1 MSPARCRFLF
11 LNIGHAYDH
20 FFMLIYPT
28 VAVALELSGEGFY
41 GDLLMPATAGFVA
54 FAAFTLPAGWLGDA
68 WSRRNM
74 MALMFLGLGA
84 SAIATAFSTNTLH
97 LAAGLFC
104 MGAFAAIY
112 HPVGIAMVAESQE
125 GVGRL
130 LGINGVWGNLGV
142 AAAPIT
148 TGGLIVW
155 LGWQGAFIVPG
166 LLSLATGIAFL
177 LLVPDEAPVKRR
189 KTVSTPNAAAPGRD
203 VLVRVFSYLGISSL
217 LGGVIFAVLTIV
229 MPKIVE
235 ASFTVEELGGLI
247 GAAGLASLIFAGASM
262 TQLITGPAADRFSP
276 RSLMLLLGGLQ
287 VPLLLLLL
295 VSQAWSAV
303 AVALALMVVTF
314 GIIPIQDAIVARYA
328 AAQWRARVYSV
339 KYVLSL
345 GVSATAV
352 PLAAWGYSAESGFD
366 RLYLVL
372 TFCAVGVVAAALL
385 LPRRRPEQAA
395 PAWKSSEA
403 RSKA

>member
-1 MSPARCRFLF
+1 MSQTRTRFLF

-28 VAVALELSGEGFY
+28 VAVALELSGQGFY
-41 GDLLMPATAGFVA
+41 GDLLMPATAGFIA
-54 FAAFTLPAGWLGDA
+54 FAAFTLPAGWLGDV

-74 MALMFLGLGA
+74 IALMFFGLGA
-84 SAIATAFSTNTLH
+84 SAIGTAFSTSTWH
-97 LAAGLFC
+97 LATGLFC

-125 GVGRL
+125 RVGRL

-142 AAAPIT
+142 AAAPVT
-148 TGGLIVW
+148 TGGLVVW
-155 LGWQGAFIVPG
+155 LGWQGAFILPG
-166 LLSLATGIAFL
+166 ALAILTGTAFL
-177 LLVPDEAPVKRR
+177 LLVPDEAVASRR
-189 KTVSTPNAAAPGRD
+189 KSAVPSQAAVPARD
-203 VLVRVFSYLGISSL
+203 VLIRVFSYLGISSL

-235 ASFTVEELGGLI
+235 ASFADGELGGLI

-262 TQLITGPAADRFSP
+262 TQLITGSAADRISP
-276 RSLMLLLGGLQ
+276 RPLMLLLGGLQ
-287 VPLLLLLL
+287 MLLLLLL
-295 VSQAWSAV
+295 LLSYTWTAV
-303 AVALALMVVTF
+303 AVALALMMVTF

-328 AAQWRARVYSV
+328 AAHWRARVYSV

-352 PLAAWGYSAESGFD
+352 PLAAWGYGAGSGFT

-372 TFCAVGVVAAALL
+372 AICALGVVVAALL
-385 LPRRRPEQAA
+385 LPRAA
-395 PAWKSSEA
+395 VADIDAQSV
-403 RSKA
+403 

>member
-1 MSPARCRFLF
+1 MLMSQGRARFLF

-28 VAVALELSGEGFY
+28 VAVALELSGQGFY

-54 FAAFTLPAGWLGDA
+54 FAAFTLPAGWLGDV

-74 MALMFLGLGA
+74 VALMFFGLGA
-84 SAIATAFSTNTLH
+84 SAIGTSFATTTWQ

-104 MGAFAAIY
+104 MGTFAAIY

-125 GVGRL
+125 RVGRL

-142 AAAPIT
+142 AAAPIA
-148 TGGLIVW
+148 TGSLAVW
-155 LGWQGAFIVPG
+155 LGWQAAFVIPG
-166 LLSLATGIAFL
+166 LLALLTGIAFL
-177 LLVPDEAPVKRR
+177 LLVPDEMPVRRR
-189 KTVSTPNAAAPGRD
+189 KASTSTEAETPGRD
-203 VLVRVFSYLGISSL
+203 ILIRVFSYLGISSL

-235 ASFTVEELGGLI
+235 ASFSVEQLGGLI
-247 GAAGLASLIFAGASM
+247 GATGLASLIFAGASM

-295 VSQAWSAV
+295 AADAWTTV

-328 AAQWRARVYSV
+328 AAHWRARVYSV

-345 GVSATAV
+345 GVSAMAV
-352 PLAAWGYSAESGFD
+352 PLAAWGYSGETGFS
-366 RLYLVL
+366 RLYTVL
-372 TFCAVGVVAAALL
+372 TICALGVVAAALL
-385 LPRRRPEQAA
+385 LPRP
-395 PAWKSSEA
+395 
-403 RSKA
+403 SKARVPAAQPAE

>member
-1 MSPARCRFLF
+1 MSQGRTRFLF

-28 VAVALELSGEGFY
+28 VAVALELSGQGFY

-74 MALMFLGLGA
+74 MALMFFGLGA
-84 SAIATAFSTNTLH
+84 SSIGIAFATSTLQ

-125 GVGRL
+125 RVGRL

-142 AAAPIT
+142 AAAPIA
-148 TGGLIVW
+148 TGSLAVW
-155 LGWQGAFIVPG
+155 LGWQAAFVIPG
-166 LLSLATGIAFL
+166 TLAVLTGIAFV
-177 LLVPDEAPVKRR
+177 LLVPDEEPVRRR
-189 KTVSTPNAAAPGRD
+189 KAAPAAQAPAPGRD
-203 VLVRVFSYLGISSL
+203 ILIRVFSYLGLSSL
-217 LGGVIFAVLTIV
+217 FGGVIFAVLTIV

-235 ASFTVEELGGLI
+235 ASFSAEQLGGLI

-276 RSLMLLLGGLQ
+276 RSLMLVLGGLQ

-295 VSQAWSAV
+295 VSQAWGAV
-303 AVALALMVVTF
+303 AVALALMIVTF
-314 GIIPIQDAIVARYA
+314 GVIPIQDAIVARYA
-328 AAQWRARVYSV
+328 AAHWRARVYSV

-352 PLAAWGYSAESGFD
+352 PLAAWGYSADTGFS
-366 RLYLVL
+366 RLYVVL
-372 TFCAVGVVAAALL
+372 TICALGVVAAALL
-385 LPRRRPEQAA
+385 LPRAREVQVPA
-395 PAWKSSEA
+395 PQPAE
-403 RSKA
+403 

>member
-1 MSPARCRFLF
+1 MSASRLRFLF
-11 LNIGHAYDH
+11 LNVGHAYDH

-41 GDLLMPATAGFVA
+41 GDLLMPATAGFIA
-54 FAAFTLPAGWLGDA
+54 FAAFTLPAGWLGDV

-84 SAIATAFSTNTLH
+84 SSVFTATASSTWH

-125 GVGRL
+125 RVGRL
-130 LGINGVWGNLGV
+130 LGINGVWGNMGV
-142 AAAPIT
+142 AAAPIL
-148 TGGLIVW
+148 TGALTVW
-155 LGWQGAFIVPG
+155 LGWQAAFVVPG
-166 LLSLATGIAFL
+166 ALAIITGLAFL
-177 LLVPDEAPVKRR
+177 LLVPDEVAVVKRR
-189 KTVSTPNAAAPGRD
+189 RPAATAGAAPRRD
-203 VLVRVFSYLGISSL
+203 LLIRVFSYLAISSL

-235 ASFTVEELGGLI
+235 ANFAAPDLGGLI

-262 TQLITGPAADRFSP
+262 TQLVTGPAADRYSP
-276 RSLMLLLGGLQ
+276 RVLMLLLGGVQ

-295 VSQAWSAV
+295 VSDAWAAM
-303 AVALALMVVTF
+303 AVALVLMIATF

-328 AAQWRARVYSV
+328 AAHWRARVYSV

-352 PLAAWGYSAESGFD
+352 PLAAWGYSPDAGFN
-366 RLYLVL
+366 RLYVVL
-372 TFCAVGVVAAALL
+372 TFCALGVVAAALL
-385 LPRRRPEQAA
+385 LPRPQRLGEEAVQAA
-395 PAWKSSEA
+395 E
-403 RSKA
+403 

>member
-1 MSPARCRFLF
+1 
-11 LNIGHAYDH
+11 
-20 FFMLIYPT
+20 
-28 VAVALELSGEGFY
+28 
-41 GDLLMPATAGFVA
+41 
-54 FAAFTLPAGWLGDA
+54 
-68 WSRRNM
+68 M

-328 AAQWRARVYSV
+328 AAHWRARVYSV

-352 PLAAWGYSAESGFD
+352 PLAAWGYSACS
-366 RLYLVL
+366 
-372 TFCAVGVVAAALL
+372 
-385 LPRRRPEQAA
+385 P
-395 PAWKSSEA
+395 S
-403 RSKA
+403 

>member
-1 MSPARCRFLF
+1 MSPARSRFLF

-28 VAVALELSGEGFY
+28 VAVALELSGQGFY

-54 FAAFTLPAGWLGDA
+54 FAAFTLPAGWLGDV

-84 SAIATAFSTNTLH
+84 ASIGTAFATSTWQ
-97 LAAGLFC
+97 LAVGLFC

-148 TGGLIVW
+148 TGALIVW

-166 LLSLATGIAFL
+166 VLAVLTGIAFL
-177 LLVPDEAPVKRR
+177 RLVPDETPVRRR
-189 KTVSTPNAAAPGRD
+189 KAVAASAGAAPGRE
-203 VLVRVFSYLGISSL
+203 VLIRVFSYLGISSL

-235 ASFTVEELGGLI
+235 ASFSIDQLGGLI
-247 GAAGLASLIFAGASM
+247 GAAGIASFIFAGASM

-276 RSLMLLLGGLQ
+276 RSLMLVLGGLQ
-287 VPLLLLLL
+287 VPFLLLL
-295 VSQAWSAV
+295 VVSHAWVAM

-328 AAQWRARVYSV
+328 AAHWRARVYSV

-352 PLAAWGYSAESGFD
+352 PLAAWGYSADAGFT
-366 RLYLVL
+366 RLYFIL
-372 TFCAVGVVAAALL
+372 TICALGVVAAALL
-385 LPRRRPEQAA
+385 LPRARPLQV
-395 PAWKSSEA
+395 PATQPAE
-403 RSKA
+403 